1 MQYRKLTASVI
12 APAALILSLRF
23 AAHAVASN
31 CKSSQA
37 PSLTAPTTATQ
48 ASEMTTYSKRDRYSY
63 RNKMFCAKHL
73 YPSVGSDKPV
83 P

>member
-12 APAALILSLRF
+12 APAALILSLGF
-23 AAHAVASN
+23 AAASN
-31 CKSSQA
+31 CESSQA

-63 RNKMFCAKHL
+63 RNKMFCAKHP